1 MRVALIDDSKS
12 VLFALQAAMK
22 DLADNTVE
30 TFLDPEMALL
40 VCRTT
45 VFDIVLVDYTMP
57 KMNGIEVIR
66 TLRRQPSYSHVP
78 IIMIT
83 SETERSIRLEAIE
96 AGATEFLSKP
106 IDIVELKARVRNL
119 LALRQA
125 QLELSAR
132 AQGLTAIVANATL
145 KLVARE
151 EEIIWRLARAI
162 EYRDGNTGEH
172 VSRVAHICR
181 LLAEDLGLDE
191 SLCRMIY
198 LAAPLHD
205 VGKIGIADDILQKPG
220 RLTADE
226 LEQMRRHVEIGV
238 SILENG
244 SSDLVRI
251 AETIAGG
258 HHEKW
263 DGTGYPNRLSGEQIP
278 IEARIAAV
286 ADVFE
291 ALCSERPYKKAWS
304 VDDAYQHILA
314 NSGLHFDP
322 RCVDAF
328 IHQWPAISAL
338 MAEQADAEPESG
350 PSPSGNSLASSS
362 SNLAPKRA

>member
-1 MRVALIDDSKS
+1 MRVVLIDDSKS
-12 VLFALQAAMK
+12 VLFALQAALK
-22 DLADNTVE
+22 DLTDITVE

-57 KMNGIEVIR
+57 KLDGIEVIR

-132 AQGLTAIVANATL
+132 AKGLTAIVANATL

-181 LLAEDLGLDE
+181 LLAEDLGLDDT
-191 SLCRMIY
+191 LCRMIY

-205 VGKIGIADDILQKPG
+205 VGKIGIADDILLKPG
-220 RLTADE
+220 RLTAEE
-226 LEQMRRHVEIGV
+226 LEQMRKHVEIGV

-263 DGTGYPNRLSGEQIP
+263 DGTGYPNGVSGEAIP

-291 ALCSERPYKKAWS
+291 ALCSERTYKKAWP
-304 VDDAYQHILA
+304 VEEAYQHILT
-314 NSGLHFDP
+314 NSGRHFDP

-328 IHQWPAISAL
+328 KRQWRAISAL
-338 MAEQADAEPESG
+338 MEA
-350 PSPSGNSLASSS
+350 PSTAGASHPTDSS
-362 SNLAPKRA
+362 AAHPSNLAPKRA